1 VRRWLFIFMLL
12 CTAIFAETTASN
24 IQLNDRESLISFFD
38 TCSVKSALD
47 LLSSLDKCTKKLEIL
62 YGVSLN
68 NFTCKKGRKILAK
81 FDFDDRES
89 CYLLSAMNA
98 VSSESINEV
107 DYPTSFIIGGI
118 ELMVGTL
125 IYILPVPLAKH
136 VGAAVIA
143 DGSRRVFNGIEDLS
157 DLQKEALLDFSYVTE

>member
-1 VRRWLFIFMLL
+1 MKRWLFIFMLL
-12 CTAIFAETTASN
+12 STAIFAETTASN

-47 LLSSLDKCTKKLEIL
+47 LLSSLDKC
-62 YGVSLN
+62 N
-68 NFTCKKGRKILAK
+68 
-81 FDFDDRES
+81 DRES

-107 DYPTSFIIGGI
+107 DYPTTLIIGGI
-118 ELMVGTL
+118 ELIVGTL

-157 DLQKEALLDFSYVTE
+157 DLQKEALLDFSYLTE